1 MQGKFG
7 PLRPDVPFVTVVDN
21 TSTLFLRNLYSII
34 GRSIVIHDHRD
45 NANFECATIVS
56 AAELGGMSVVLI
68 VIRRIFVRSTV
79 KLLGQNS
86 HSVVMFNT
94 KLVHFSPIL
103 TVCPDKS
110 MYGRASQ
117 EFGLKTSDFRL

>member
-86 HSVVMFNT
+86 HSVVIQSSYIF
-94 KLVHFSPIL
+94 FP
-103 TVCPDKS
+103 
-110 MYGRASQ
+110 
-117 EFGLKTSDFRL
+117 F